1 LEFFERA
8 RLLIASPIW
17 YFSYLS
23 AVGSTDDSGEF
34 RAGTGS
40 RGGDAPDQNGSLIA
54 KKIDSRRISHECF
67 SKKCQSTMELFSE
80 RCKFKNEGSFI
91 FYSLLIIIIITIIT
105 GFKSTNPAIMTFIL
119 LIKLPKFFS
128 SSAFA
133 TNNPNFDFYP
143 LDIIFIQ

>member
-105 GFKSTNPAIMTFIL
+105 GFKSTNPLYHDLYTSYQN
-119 LIKLPKFFS
+119 FFS

-133 TNNPNFDFYP
+133 TNNFDFYP
-143 LDIIFIQ
+143 FLENTIQIIF